1 MLIIGGITMAD
12 FILEHFKKEVTPT
25 KLAQLVYLIV
35 GSQLILFLDIG
46 LTIVG
51 FLGFVL
57 VYVLC
62 LGMIKLDFSL
72 AMTNELMDDK
82 IKKEFL
88 FLFQDIFLIMNIS
101 SIFAI
106 IALIF
111 KRADFLTMAFNTDI
125 LIIMVT
131 SFFYYILER

>member
-1 MLIIGGITMAD
+1 MVD
-12 FILEHFKKEVTPT
+12 FIFEHFKKEATPT

-101 SIFAI
+101 SILAI

-111 KRADFLTMAFNTDI
+111 KRADFLTMAFNIDT
-125 LIIMVT
+125 LIIMIT
-131 SFFYYILER
+131 SFFYYILEK

>member
-1 MLIIGGITMAD
+1 MAD
-12 FILEHFKKEVTPT
+12 FILEQFKKEAIPT

-46 LTIVG
+46 FTIVG

-72 AMTNELMDDK
+72 AMTNELMNNK
-82 IKKEFL
+82 TKKDFL
-88 FLFQDIFLIMNIS
+88 LLFQDIFLIMNIS
-101 SIFAI
+101 SIFAVV
-106 IALIF
+106 ALIF
-111 KRADFLTMAFNTDI
+111 KRADFLTMAFNTDV
-125 LIIMVT
+125 LIIIIT
-131 SFFYYILER
+131 SFFFYILEK